1 MIDEG
6 MSSLKT
12 NTAERQAAIQN
23 LLSRVDVSTKD
34 ADTAFL
40 IELVGGVFG
49 LFGLGHLYAGLT
61 NTGIFRLVLGF
72 VGLSVIYF
80 ILGVTVIG
88 LCAAPLVWIG
98 QIAIAYFT
106 ANDLKLSI
114 NALKARGGG
123 MSMPSAYIESPS
135 PMSTSSSDSLFNNPT
150 PTSTSSS
157 GSSASIFDNP
167 SSTGTSSSSSESL
180 FTNPTPP
187 AANPS
192 SGDDD
197 FSADDLT
204 TKV

>member
-72 VGLSVIYF
+72 VALSVIYF
-80 ILGVTVIG
+80 ILGVTVVG
-88 LCAAPLVWIG
+88 LCAAPLVWIA

-114 NALKARGGG
+114 NSVKAGGGG
-123 MSMPSAYIESPS
+123 MSMPSAYIESPN

-157 GSSASIFDNP
+157 
-167 SSTGTSSSSSESL
+167 SSESL
-180 FTNPTPP
+180 FINPTPP
-187 AANPS
+187 ASAAS
-192 SGDDD
+192 SSDDD
-197 FSADDLT
+197 FNADDLT

>member
-12 NTAERQAAIQN
+12 NTAERQAAIRT
-23 LLSRVDVSTKD
+23 LLSKTDVSTKE

-72 VGLSVIYF
+72 VGLSIIYF
-80 ILGVTVIG
+80 VLGVTVIG
-88 LCAAPLVWIG
+88 LCAAPLVWIA

-106 ANDLKLSI
+106 ATDLKQSI
-114 NALKARGGG
+114 NAVKAGGGG
-123 MSMPSAYIESPS
+123 MSSPMSTPSAYIESPS
-135 PMSTSSSDSLFNNPT
+135 PINTSSNDSLFNSPP
-150 PTSTSSS
+150 PTSTSGS
-157 GSSASIFDNP
+157 G
-167 SSTGTSSSSSESL
+167 SL

-187 AANPS
+187 PASTPLS
-192 SGDDD
+192 DDDD
-197 FSADDLT
+197 FNPDDLT
-204 TKV
+204 TKA

>member
-12 NTAERQAAIQN
+12 NTAERQAAIRN
-23 LLSRVDVSTKD
+23 LLSRTDVSTKD

-61 NTGIFRLVLGF
+61 NTGLFRLVLGI
-72 VGLSVIYF
+72 VGLTAIYF

-114 NALKARGGG
+114 NALKAGGSS
-123 MSMPSAYIESPS
+123 MSTPSAYIESPT
-135 PMSTSSSDSLFNNPT
+135 PMSSSD
-150 PTSTSSS
+150 
-157 GSSASIFDNP
+157 
-167 SSTGTSSSSSESL
+167 SL

-187 AANPS
+187 ANKPAA
-192 SGDDD
+192 GDDFD
-197 FSADDLT
+197 SDDLT

>member
-23 LLSRVDVSTKD
+23 LLSRIDVSTKD

-88 LCAAPLVWIG
+88 LCAAPLVWIA

-114 NALKARGGG
+114 NALKAGGGG

-150 PTSTSSS
+150 PTTPST
-157 GSSASIFDNP
+157 
-167 SSTGTSSSSSESL
+167 TTSSSSSESL
-180 FTNPTPP
+180 FINPTPP
-187 AANPS
+187 AATPS